1 MHRTHLRS
9 ASVAIGLLLWLAATT
24 HWSAMAAEPAE
35 DHRPPNILFIL
46 TDDLGWSDTTLYGT
60 TRFYETPNIERLA
73 KRGICFTQAYAHPMC
88 TPSRASIMT
97 GLWPARLGLTEAAG
111 HVERVD
117 LHAVAKTTGSPWQ
130 KAACPWGGSRLDT
143 KYPTLAKSLKAAGYA
158 TGHFGKWHLGREPY
172 DPLHQ
177 GFDVDVPH
185 TYGPAQPGCYYA
197 PWKWPEGVKYDQGR
211 PGEFVDDRMA
221 DEAIRFMKAH
231 RQGPFYCN
239 FWMFSPHGGPQ
250 GKPSLVE
257 KYTRKLATLP
267 ADYPQRNPDTASLI
281 EEMDRVVGRI
291 VNALEEI
298 GNRRPHAHRLQFGQR
313 RLELALRT
321 AEGRGHDEQRSAAER
336 QVGALRGRCAGSPGF
351 RMARPYPSRHP

>member
-1 MHRTHLRS
+1 
-9 ASVAIGLLLWLAATT
+9 
-24 HWSAMAAEPAE
+24 
-35 DHRPPNILFIL
+35 
-46 TDDLGWSDTTLYGT
+46 
-60 TRFYETPNIERLA
+60 
-73 KRGICFTQAYAHPMC
+73 
-88 TPSRASIMT
+88 MT
-97 GLWPARLGLTEAAG
+97 GLWPARLGMTEAAG

-117 LHAVAKTTGSPWQ
+117 LHAVAKTTGAPWQ

-143 KYPTLAKSLKAAGYA
+143 KYPTLAKSLKAADYA

-177 GFDVDVPH
+177 GFDLDVPH
-185 TYGPAQPGCYYA
+185 TYGPAQPSCYYA
-197 PWKWPEGVKYDQGR
+197 PWKWPEGVKDDKGR

-250 GKPSLVE
+250 GKPNLVE

-281 EEMDRVVGRI
+281 EEMDRVVGRMA
-291 VNALEEI
+291 NALEDLGIADRTLCFFPHYDHDLDAPGASVRQGDWKLIRRFFGHLDHKPDQADAYGLYNLRDDI
-298 GNRRPHAHRLQFGQR
+298 GESYNLASAQPDKVQELDAALSGYLRDTGAVLPVKNPKYDCKAPEPSQEHR
-313 RLELALRT
+313 
-321 AEGRGHDEQRSAAER
+321 
-336 QVGALRGRCAGSPGF
+336 
-351 RMARPYPSRHP
+351 